1 MSGQNFDEINQILK
15 KLKNNNR
22 GISSCEHYTSSEP
35 KSSCPP
41 KPSREPK
48 SSCPPKPSGEPK
60 SSCPPKPSSEP
71 KSSYSPKPKKSHHL
85 TKDCQ
90 GNVKITGDLTV
101 CEDICVGNALQVNTI
116 LAKGDIEPVCVNSVL
131 QVDNIAAKDSN
142 ITIQD
147 NVSICGKLQVDV
159 ISAKSEG
166 PLEIKSDTQI
176 NESLCVQNNL
186 YTNNIYAI
194 ESKGE
199 DDEVVNIN
207 DNTNIDGDLCVQNN
221 IIVDSII
228 PKSNS
233 CVNVPELSVENIKFT
248 SNNSTCE
255 TGNITG
261 NVSLRN
267 DLYVNGTITS
277 CSGIKTNNLT
287 VGGQL
292 TLCDKLKVPDFEV
305 CGNTTLGNK
314 TNLGDLPKTQ
324 VNGDLCISNR
334 LEVWNECDSTSDKVI
349 IEQGNVCIDGNLQVD
364 VIKAKDSSE
373 PVCIDG
379 DLVISNN
386 CNSNDEVKISDGC
399 VDAHAFVGQVGVLN
413 LDSSSSDDVAN
424 YTSLIVTGTDSTDD
438 GNLSLNN
445 AKEGQILVVINES
458 SVNLKINSVT
468 IIPESSRVIVYYE
481 NSWH

>member
-41 KPSREPK
+41 KQSCEPK
-48 SSCPPKPSGEPK
+48 PYCE
-60 SSCPPKPSSEP
+60 
-71 KSSYSPKPKKSHHL
+71 PKKSHHANHL
-85 TKDCQ
+85 TKDCE

-101 CEDICVGNALQVNTI
+101 CENVCVGNELQVDTI
-116 LAKGDIEPVCVNSVL
+116 LAKGDMNPVCINSVL
-131 QVDNIAAKDSN
+131 QVDTITAKDSNNN

-147 NVSICGKLQVDV
+147 DVSICGELHVDV
-159 ISAKSEG
+159 ISAKSG
-166 PLEIKSDTQI
+166 TPLEIKSNTQI
-176 NESLCVQNNL
+176 NESLYVQECL
-186 YTNNIYAI
+186 YTNNIYAV

-199 DDEVVNIN
+199 NEGDDIVNIN

-228 PKSNS
+228 PKPESN
-233 CVNVPELSVENIKFT
+233 CVNISDLSVENIKFT
-248 SNNSTCE
+248 SNDSTCD

-292 TLCDKLKVPDFEV
+292 TLCDTLKVPHFEV
-305 CGNTTLGNK
+305 CGDTTLGNK

-324 VNGDLCISNR
+324 VNGDLCVSNR
-334 LEVWNECDSTSDKVI
+334 LEVWDECDSTSDKVI
-349 IEQGNVCIDGNLQVD
+349 IEQGNVCIDGCV
-364 VIKAKDSSE
+364 KAQ
-373 PVCIDG
+373 
-379 DLVISNN
+379 
-386 CNSNDEVKISDGC
+386 
-399 VDAHAFVGQVGVLN
+399 AFVGQVGELK
-413 LDSSSSDDVAN
+413 LDSSQSSDDVAN
-424 YTSLIVTGTDSTDD
+424 YTSLIVTGTDSSSDVGD
-438 GNLSLNN
+438 LLLNN
-445 AKEGQILVVINES
+445 ATEGQILVVINES
-458 SVNLKINSVT
+458 GVDLTINT
-468 IIPESSRVIVYYE
+468 INTITIVSSSSRVIVYY
-481 NSWH
+481 NDLWH